1 MLLARL
7 AEFHEKSVFSHY
19 FKQFELNAKNNGGRL
34 GVDEFTRYMPMPKH
48 QGKNSQ
54 HHVR

>member
-7 AEFHEKSVFSHY
+7 AEFHEKNVFSHY

-34 GVDEFTRYMPMPKH
+34 GVDEFTTCQCQSIKLKIVNIM
-48 QGKNSQ
+48 
-54 HHVR
+54 